1 MDTSPSGGD
10 AKRTRRRRSGGG
22 GGGGGRGGLTAAN
35 SALQHPA
42 VSRFAPMVMAGAA
55 LFYLAGSAGWIY
67 HAATVS
73 GGLWRGMTKTDT
85 RYISGPPAQEGARQ
99 WVYVQGDTTVS
110 LNYND
115 REQSEAILCYTRG
128 AARGACPAFMGIGIN
143 TTEDTIWSA
152 LGTPDQQRYYGDTKV
167 IAYSGLGVQF
177 TLERFSVKGIAF
189 VPVSRPDLT
198 VFQAVRAMIP

>member
-1 MDTSPSGGD
+1 MDIKPTGGD
-10 AKRTRRRRSGGG
+10 AKRTRRRRSSSGERS
-22 GGGGGRGGLTAAN
+22 GRGLTTA
-35 SALQHPA
+35 SSYLQHPA
-42 VSRFAPMVMAGAA
+42 VSRFAPIVMAGVA
-55 LFYLAGSAGWIY
+55 LLYLAGSAGLIY
-67 HAATVS
+67 RAATVS

-85 RYISGPPAQEGARQ
+85 RYISGAPAVEGASQ
-99 WVYVQGDTTVS
+99 WVYHQGETTIS

-115 REQSEAILCYTRG
+115 REQSDSILCYTRG
-128 AARGACPAFMGIGIN
+128 ASRGACPPFLGLGIN
-143 TTEDTIWSA
+143 TTEDTIWTA

-198 VFQAVRAMIP
+198 LFQAVRAMIP